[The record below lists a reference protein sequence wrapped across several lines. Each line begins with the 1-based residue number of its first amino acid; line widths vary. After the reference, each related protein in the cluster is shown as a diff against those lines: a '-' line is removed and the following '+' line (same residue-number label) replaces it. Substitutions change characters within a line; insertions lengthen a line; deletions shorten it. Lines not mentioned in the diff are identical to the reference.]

1 MHMLKQSHRILVVD
15 DEPTNL
21 LMLEKLLK
29 PSYTVCTAASGEQA
43 LEWIRREE
51 FSLLI
56 TDQRMPGMKGTEL
69 LRQSQILRP
78 AMVSML
84 LTSNKDSQTFIDAV
98 VNSGAVRVVT
108 KPWEPDDLL
117 SVVETSLRMYESNLE
132 RQGAMDRLKLI
143 NESLDRIVNRQS

>member
-1 MHMLKQSHRILVVD
+1 MLKQSHRILVVD

-29 PSYTVCTAASGEQA
+29 ADYTVCTAASGEQA
-43 LEWIRREE
+43 VEWLKREE

-69 LRQSQILRP
+69 LRHSQLLRP
-78 AMVSML
+78 MMVSML

-108 KPWEPDDLL
+108 KPWEAQDLL
-117 SVVETSLRMYESNLE
+117 SVVETSLKMYESNLE
-132 RQGAMDRLKLI
+132 RQGAMERLKQI
-143 NESLDRIVNRQS
+143 NESLDKIVNRH

>member
-1 MHMLKQSHRILVVD
+1 MLKQNHRILVVD

-21 LMLEKLLK
+21 LMLEKLLNAN
-29 PSYTVCTAASGEQA
+29 YTVCSAASGEQA
-43 LEWIRREE
+43 LEWLKREE

-78 AMVSML
+78 SMVSML

-108 KPWEPDDLL
+108 KPWEPEDLL
-117 SVVETSLRMYESNLE
+117 SVVETSLKMYESNLE
-132 RQGAMDRLKLI
+132 RQGAMDRLKQI
-143 NESLDRIVNRQS
+143 NESLEKI